1 MICRSHSQLGRVTCR
16 LNMHDYIWLV
26 RSVTELIDGKI
37 MLHPTDLIIVQIK
50 KRSLQ
55 SNDSQRFK
63 SVFKSN
69 AVFYQHT
76 AIFHAAVT
84 PNSIPYQ
91 MTERNL
97 PPITGSPRGNPP
109 RDAVLA
115 GSLKCTMYSL
125 AAIRSAEHGNT
136 MSIIGNVPAPTF
148 LFIRDTL
155 TTSEPD

>member
-1 MICRSHSQLGRVTCR
+1 
-16 LNMHDYIWLV
+16 MHDYIWLV
-26 RSVTELIDGKI
+26 RSVTELIDGKT

-55 SNDSQRFK
+55 SNDSQRFE

-69 AVFYQHT
+69 AVFYQRAEVFHT
-76 AIFHAAVT
+76 AVT

-97 PPITGSPRGNPP
+97 PPITGRPRGNPL

-115 GSLKCTMYSL
+115 AALKCTTYSL
-125 AAIRSAEHGNT
+125 AAIRSAVHGDT
-136 MSIIGNVPAPTF
+136 MSIIGNTLAPTF
-148 LFIRDTL
+148 VFIWDTF
-155 TTSEPD
+155 TTSELG